1 MARSWTFRVN
11 GSADKLFALAVKA
24 ISDLGYSITHSD
36 AGSKTVSFETGMSW
50 RTWQG
55 QEMSAAVSA
64 DGAVAELV
72 ISGARKG
79 GQLVQWGEKEAIAR
93 KIYDK
98 ALELAPKMPDAPNE
112 ATSATAE
119 PLSTSRELER
129 LAQLHKDGVLTADE
143 FSAAKA
149 KLLA

>member
-1 MARSWTFRVN
+1 VAKSWTFRVK
-11 GSADKLFALAVKA
+11 GSGEKLFALTVRA

-36 AGSKTVSFETGMSW
+36 AGSQTVSFETGMSW
-50 RTWQG
+50 RTRQG
-55 QEMSAAVSA
+55 QEMSAAVST
-64 DGAVAELV
+64 DGEVAELV

-98 ALELAPKMPDAPNE
+98 VLELAPKTPDAPRDTGSPE
-112 ATSATAE
+112 AT
-119 PLSTSRELER
+119 PLTSSELER
-129 LAQLHKDGVLTADE
+129 LAALHRDGVLTPDE

>member
-1 MARSWTFRVN
+1 VAKSWTFRVK
-11 GSADKLFALAVKA
+11 GSGEKLFALTVRA

-36 AGSKTVSFETGMSW
+36 AGSQTVSFETGMSW
-50 RTWQG
+50 RTRQG
-55 QEMSAAVSA
+55 QEMSASVST
-64 DGAVAELV
+64 DGEVAELV

-98 ALELAPKMPDAPNE
+98 VLELAPKTSDAPRDRGSPPE
-112 ATSATAE
+112 AK
-119 PLSTSRELER
+119 PSTSSELER
-129 LAQLHKDGVLTADE
+129 LAALHRDGVLTSDE

>member
-1 MARSWTFRVN
+1 MN

-36 AGSKTVSFETGMSW
+36 AGSKTVSLATGMSW

-98 ALELAPKMPDAPNE
+98 ALELAPKMPDAPNGSDVGHRR
-112 ATSATAE
+112 ALVHVPGARAPRSTAQRRC
-119 PLSTSRELER
+119 SHGR
-129 LAQLHKDGVLTADE
+129 
-143 FSAAKA
+143 
-149 KLLA
+149 